1 MSNVLAIT
9 GPIYLSIAV
18 GFVATRSGFM
28 SKVDAQVLGRFVLSF
43 ALPAMLFNALASRDF
58 QEVIHPVYLA
68 AYALGSLVAFGTMWA
83 LGRWIVGHD
92 MTLRAFMGMGSSCSN
107 TGYIGYP
114 ILLQVIGPSAGVG
127 LALCLLVENLLM
139 IPLSLSL
146 AESGQAGSLSWQR
159 QVIESFKRMARAPL
173 MWAIV
178 LGFFFSMMGWHWPQP
193 LARTIDLFAAA
204 CAGTA
209 LFVNGASLVGL
220 RVQGLVSQ
228 VSGIALAKLI
238 LHPSAVAF
246 FLWLLGPIEPRL
258 QISAIV
264 LAAMP
269 MLGIYPLFAQRF
281 GRDGFCAAALLM
293 TTLLSFFTISAL
305 LWGLS
310 GWPAGQSVMLGN

>member
-1 MSNVLAIT
+1 MSNILAIT

-18 GFVATRSGFM
+18 GFAATRSGVLT
-28 SKVDAQVLGRFVLSF
+28 KADAQVLGRFVLTF

-58 QEVIHPVYLA
+58 QEVIHPVYLT
-68 AYALGSLVAFGTMWA
+68 AYALGSLVAFGTMWGV
-83 LGRWIVGHD
+83 GRWIAGRD

-146 AESGQAGSLSWQR
+146 AESGQAGPMRWQR
-159 QVIESFKRMARAPL
+159 QVIESVKRMARAPL

-178 LGFFFSMMGWHWPQP
+178 LGFFFSMMGWHLPQA
-193 LARTIDLFAAA
+193 LARTVDLFAAA

-228 VSGIALAKLI
+228 VSGIALAKLV
-238 LHPSAVAF
+238 LHPLAVAF
-246 FLWLLGPIEPRL
+246 FLWWLGPIEPRL
-258 QISAIV
+258 QVSAIL

-281 GRDGFCAAALLM
+281 GRDGFCAAALLV
-293 TTLLSFFTISAL
+293 TTVCSFFTISAL
-305 LWGLS
+305 LWALS
-310 GWPAGQSVMLGN
+310 GLPTWPQLSSGA